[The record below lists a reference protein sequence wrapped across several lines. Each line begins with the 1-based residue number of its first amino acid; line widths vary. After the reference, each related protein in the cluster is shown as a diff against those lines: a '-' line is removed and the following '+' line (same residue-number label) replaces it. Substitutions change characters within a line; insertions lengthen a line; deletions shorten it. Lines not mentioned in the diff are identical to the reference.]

1 MSENMEQA
9 IHSIM
14 SEMFEIQQKSKTF
27 VDIISANDGLSQ
39 NQIMLLIQ
47 LKLYKSMKITEIAST
62 FLISPG
68 AATSMCDKLENM
80 NLVARVRQQE
90 DRRVVKLVL
99 TDKGTEKVVDL
110 FKQFPHERLSEITV
124 VFKKVNQLMSTIL

>member
-14 SEMFEIQQKSKTF
+14 SEMFEIQQKSKAF

-110 FKQFPHERLSEITV
+110 FKQFPLEKLSEIIV

>member
-14 SEMFEIQQKSKTF
+14 SEMFEIQQKSKAF

>member
-1 MSENMEQA
+1 MTENLEQA

-14 SEMFEIQQKSKTF
+14 SEMFEIQQKSKAF
-27 VDIISANDGLSQ
+27 VDLISENDGLSQ

-47 LKLYKSMKITEIAST
+47 LKLYKSMKVTEIAST

-68 AATSMCDKLENM
+68 AATSMCDKLEQM

-90 DRRVVKLVL
+90 DRRVVHIIL
-99 TDKGTEKVVDL
+99 TNKGHERVVNL
-110 FKQFPHERLSEITV
+110 FKQFPNERLSEINA

>member
-1 MSENMEQA
+1 MTENLEET

-14 SEMFEIQQKSKTF
+14 SEMFQMQQKSKAF
-27 VDIISANDGLSQ
+27 VDLISASDGLSQ

-68 AATSMCDKLENM
+68 AATSMCDKLEDM
-80 NLVARVRQQE
+80 NLVTRVREKE
-90 DRRVVKLVL
+90 DRRVVRIFL
-99 TDKGTEKVVDL
+99 TDKGIDKVIDL
-110 FKQFPHERLSEITV
+110 FKRFSLEKLSEIAV
-124 VFKKVNQLMSTIL
+124 VFKEVNKLMSTIL

>member
-1 MSENMEQA
+1 
-9 IHSIM
+9 
-14 SEMFEIQQKSKTF
+14 
-27 VDIISANDGLSQ
+27 
-39 NQIMLLIQ
+39 MLLIQ

-110 FKQFPHERLSEITV
+110 FKQFPHEKLSEITV